1 MALPILRVHMYQAS
15 LHMHRRELARARE
28 EPAELEKHA
37 AAVQCMCTPP
47 SPDQGPDA
55 LHFHTTFE
63 GFPCTSAVRFPSR
76 PLLLQVRLWFPLF
89 EGRG

>member
-1 MALPILRVHMYQAS
+1 MALPILRVHMYQES

-37 AAVQCMCTPP
+37 AAMQYMCTPP

-55 LHFHTTFE
+55 LHFHTSFE
-63 GFPCTSAVRFPSR
+63 GFPCTSAVEIPPPR
-76 PLLLQVRLWFPLF
+76 PLLAQVESSNFKPFDL
-89 EGRG
+89 